1 MSPEQRLTPI
11 QPVAPAAPA
20 LRLAIRTGLSA
31 EELSALREIW
41 STPLRPEPAVPRPAI
56 LH

>member
-11 QPVAPAAPA
+11 QPVAPAA

-41 STPLRPEPAVPRPAI
+41 STPLRPEPPVPRPAI